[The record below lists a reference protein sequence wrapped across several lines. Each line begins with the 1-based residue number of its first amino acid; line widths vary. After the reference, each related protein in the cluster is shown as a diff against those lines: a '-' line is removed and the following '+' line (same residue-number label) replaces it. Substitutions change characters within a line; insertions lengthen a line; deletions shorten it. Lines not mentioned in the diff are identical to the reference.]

1 MSQVLIKDVLKVTMS
16 LDISIH
22 DCNLNI
28 HFAYEWSLR
37 SSPNQFAFMFSE
49 NSVVTVNQVLIRDV
63 LKVIMSLENFL

>member
-28 HFAYEWSLR
+28 HFVCEWSPR
-37 SSPNQFAFMFSE
+37 SSPNQFAFMFAE
-49 NSVVTVNQVLIRDV
+49 KSVVTVSQV